1 MGFIHAISEIYQR
14 LSQCRNLT
22 PSLWFRGQANK
33 SHVLLPSLIRNYPTG
48 MDISMPEFLRKQI
61 EQFLIQSRG
70 ALERT
75 VPFSNLY
82 KNAFIECISEM
93 QHYSYYTNLLDWSES
108 PFVSLYFACE
118 YLIEGFDTALQNDA
132 TVYVLQPRL
141 YNMVRSE
148 IIRAFPGS
156 SRYRTQAPAQE
167 RSRKTAITKGNLLPY
182 FGVPYYID
190 SEDYVDFVY
199 GPDICDPF
207 PKEET
212 RRESPLL
219 IWKNGKRDMQDAVDP
234 PLLPLAVQV
243 PRTTARISS
252 QMGTF
257 VAFNLSDQPTRG
269 EKRYRGFQHVELEE
283 VQKFYLEQDSI
294 PCIDAGQSAGR
305 KIPFLY
311 RINLAAEKLP
321 AFSRFLRA
329 IGQTRDKVY
338 PELHVKV
345 EQVRNRAQL

>member
-1 MGFIHAISEIYQR
+1 MRFIYAISEIYQR
-14 LSQCRNLT
+14 LSQCKNLT
-22 PSLWFRGQANK
+22 PNLWFRGQANK
-33 SHVLLPSLIRNYPTG
+33 AHVLLPSLIRNYPTG

-93 QHYSYYTNLLDWSES
+93 QHYSYYTNLLDWSEN

-118 YLIEGFDTALQNDA
+118 DLMENSDTALRNDA

-148 IIRAFPGS
+148 IIRAFPGTS
-156 SRYRTQAPAQE
+156 KNRTQTLAQD

-207 PKEET
+207 PKEENWRENPLSNQKSG
-212 RRESPLL
+212 RRN
-219 IWKNGKRDMQDAVDP
+219 IADDP

-252 QMGTF
+252 QLGTF
-257 VAFNLSDQPTRG
+257 VAFNLSDQPTQG
-269 EKRYRGFQHVELEE
+269 ERQYCGFQHVELEE
-283 VQKFYLEQDSI
+283 IQKFYLEQDSI
-294 PCIDAGQSAGR
+294 PCVDAGQSDGR